1 MRNNES
7 YLHTKISGWVTKL
20 TFDIQALLFLVI
32 AIYTHI
38 SVSGV
43 VFWRINGWLDSSSS
57 RAKSFTRSYSENMYK
72 SISEIGFHIVLWSY
86 DVQTFQKIIIAWD
99 SDCLPWWLLEMSKY
113 YGENS
118 LVGCHFWGNW
128 FIDPDMLISSCYTG
142 AKSPM
147 LVLRTIHSD
156 HIYRYFS

>member
-20 TFDIQALLFLVI
+20 TFDIQALFLVI

-57 RAKSFTRSYSENMYK
+57 RAKSFTRSCSENMYK

-99 SDCLPWWLLEMSKY
+99 SDCFFNTVMTVGNVKVLWREFSCWMPLLRK
-113 YGENS
+113 
-118 LVGCHFWGNW
+118 
-128 FIDPDMLISSCYTG
+128 LIYWSRH
-142 AKSPM
+142 
-147 LVLRTIHSD
+147 VD
-156 HIYRYFS
+156 

>member
-20 TFDIQALLFLVI
+20 TFDIQALFLVI

-99 SDCLPWWLLEMSKY
+99 FDDCWKCQSIMERILLLDATFKETDLLIQTCWLVVVT
-113 YGENS
+113 
-118 LVGCHFWGNW
+118 LVPNRQC
-128 FIDPDMLISSCYTG
+128 
-142 AKSPM
+142 
-147 LVLRTIHSD
+147 
-156 HIYRYFS
+156 

>member
-20 TFDIQALLFLVI
+20 TFDIQALFLVI

-57 RAKSFTRSYSENMYK
+57 RAKSFTRSCSENMYK
-72 SISEIGFHIVLWSY
+72 SISEIGFHIVRVKLWCANIPE
-86 DVQTFQKIIIAWD
+86 DNH
-99 SDCLPWWLLEMSKY
+99 CLRFRLLTVMT
-113 YGENS
+113 
-118 LVGCHFWGNW
+118 VGNVKVLWREFSCWM
-128 FIDPDMLISSCYTG
+128 PLLRKLIYWSRH
-142 AKSPM
+142 
-147 LVLRTIHSD
+147 VD
-156 HIYRYFS
+156 